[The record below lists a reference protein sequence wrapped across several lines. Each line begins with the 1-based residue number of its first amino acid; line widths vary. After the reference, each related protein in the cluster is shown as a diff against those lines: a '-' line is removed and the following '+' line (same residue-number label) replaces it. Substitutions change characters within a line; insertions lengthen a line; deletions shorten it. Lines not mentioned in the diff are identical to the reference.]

1 MTTGLKIAFVIF
13 AALIVIF
20 FLIFFGIL
28 PGRREP
34 PPPAVTLEFWG
45 TGDTRS
51 IWSGIITSYKE
62 ANTHVA
68 IEYREID
75 KETYEEYLVN
85 RLAENQGPDIFMLKN
100 SWIEKHKDKI
110 VSLPQT
116 PLNFFPKDFRRIFVD
131 VAADDLI
138 TPKGDIVGL
147 PLYVDTPALFYN
159 KDMFNSRGIAIP
171 PKTWDDA
178 VKTSKTLTELT
189 AVGDIIRGGFAFGSA
204 VNIEH
209 LVEIISSLIFQSGDT
224 ITDGSDVTLGSPAE
238 QALSFYTS
246 FADPTKSH
254 YSWNIRMK
262 NSHEALADG
271 TAAMA
276 IGLASDIDRIKAKN
290 PHLNLGVAAF
300 PQQKNAATPVVYG
313 TYYFPTVSKSSKVAE
328 EAWKFLLYA
337 ASQGPAE
344 SYIGAGS
351 RAPARRDL
359 IQQGTLSP
367 ELEIFYTQALIAKSW
382 RIPDERVVEALIRD
396 MVETVILK
404 TATAS
409 RSLSNFRQKLQ
420 IIMVR

>member
-1 MTTGLKIAFVIF
+1 MTTGLKIAFAIF

-45 TGDTRS
+45 VGDTRN
-51 IWSGIITSYKE
+51 IWSNIITSYKE

-110 VSLPQT
+110 FPLPET

-131 VAADDLI
+131 VTSDDLI
-138 TPKGDIVGL
+138 TSKSDILGL

-159 KDMFNSRGIAIP
+159 KDIFNSRGIAVP
-171 PKTWDDA
+171 PKTWDD
-178 VKTSKTLTELT
+178 VVTTSKTLTELT

-209 LVEIISSLIFQSGDT
+209 LVEIISSLIFQSGDK
-224 ITDGSDVTLGSPAE
+224 ITDGAEIDLDSPAE

-271 TAAMA
+271 TVAMA
-276 IGLASDIDRIKAKN
+276 IGMASDIDRIKAKN

-313 TYYFPTVSKSSKVAE
+313 TYYFPTVSKSSKVPE

-344 SYIGAGS
+344 SYIGVSS

-359 IQQGTLSP
+359 IQKGTLSP

-382 RIPDERVVEALIRD
+382 RIPDEKTVEAFIRD

-409 RSLSNFRQKLQ
+409 KSLSNFRQKLQ